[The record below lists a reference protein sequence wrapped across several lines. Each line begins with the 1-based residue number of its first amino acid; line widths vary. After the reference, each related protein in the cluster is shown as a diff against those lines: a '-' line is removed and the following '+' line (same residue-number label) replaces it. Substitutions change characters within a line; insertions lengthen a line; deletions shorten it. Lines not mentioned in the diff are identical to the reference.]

1 MTEHEKPAE
10 SWHSTGAEEDLWAGE
25 MSYWQL
31 PGGTP
36 VLLVNVD
43 GRIRAYQGMC
53 PHQENTLEDADFDAG
68 VITCPAHLWE
78 FDATDG
84 AGINPANTR
93 LREYPVE
100 IRAGEVFVRVP
111 AADPG
116 KVCHR

>member
-1 MTEHEKPAE
+1 MTEHETPDE
-10 SWHSTGAEEDLWAGE
+10 SWHSLCAEEDLWEGE
-25 MSYWQL
+25 MSYQRL
-31 PGGTP
+31 PEGTP

-53 PHQENTLEDADFDAG
+53 PHQENTLEDADFDGG

-93 LREYPVE
+93 LREYPVV
-100 IRAGEVFVRVP
+100 IRDGAVFVRVP
-111 AADPG
+111 AGDAG
-116 KVCHR
+116 KVCHP